1 MSSMDSYIRDQELI
15 EKTKT
20 NLEDLLSKKAFMLWE
35 LEKINKQIVKH
46 LEFIDILELDDD

>member
-1 MSSMDSYIRDQELI
+1 MSSMDVYIRDQELI

-20 NLEDLLSKKAFMLWE
+20 NLEELLSKKAFMLWE

-46 LEFIDILELDDD
+46 LEFIDILELDD